1 MNKQETLSYYASQL
15 EGIKEAGVLKSER
28 VITTPQSAHIFAD
41 GKELLN
47 MCANNCL
54 GLADNKELAQA
65 AKDAYDT
72 YGYGCASVR
81 FICGTQSIHKKLEEA
96 VARFFGTEDT
106 ILYSSCFD
114 ANGGLFEVML
124 GAEDAVIS
132 DELNHASIIDGV
144 RLCKAKRYRY
154 KNNNMEDLEA
164 QLQAADAAG
173 ARIKLIATDGVFSMD
188 GIIANLKGVCDL
200 ADKYGAMVMVDDS
213 HASGFV
219 GKKGRGSVEYCGVQ
233 GRVDIITGTFGKAL
247 GGASGGFTTGRREI
261 IDLLRQRSRP
271 YLFSN
276 TLAPA
281 VAAGTLKCLEML
293 EKDTSLRDHLEDITV
308 GYRQALKDNGFDIID
323 GTHPCV
329 PIMLYDEHKA
339 ARMAQ
344 KLYELGIYAVSFTYP
359 VVPKGKARIRTQVSA
374 AHTEE
379 DLKFAVQ
386 CFIEARR
393 QMELEDAE
401 ANK

>member
-1 MNKQETLSYYASQL
+1 
-15 EGIKEAGVLKSER
+15 
-28 VITTPQSAHIFAD
+28 
-41 GKELLN
+41 
-47 MCANNCL
+47 MCANNYL

-65 AKDAYDT
+65 AKDAYDA

-293 EKDTSLRDHLEDITV
+293 EKDTRLRDHLEDITV

-344 KLYELGIYAVSFTYP
+344 KLYELGSYAVSFTYP